1 MFFPFNLGYESA
13 DAWVMP
19 RSFSSSEIF
28 FVRRTCMLKGKE
40 WWALLGILG
49 VLLLVPPTVSAQW
62 GAIQRGIQAAH
73 QETQPQYQSPSGD
86 GGPHNVANEQ
96 VGGAGLR
103 TTTTFRD
110 KARPFS
116 YTIPA
121 GWRQEG
127 GGDPTGESAQFML
140 PGTTAGFTFHLTQ
153 MVPSF
158 PRKASVDASY
168 NRALEEKSIGKY
180 QSVKRRNQGDVIGW
194 ETIETPQKGSGGFQ
208 RIQWQCYDGQNYYY
222 TFIAHAD
229 ARQFAQHR
237 AALQTIIDSIRFAR

>member
-1 MFFPFNLGYESA
+1 
-13 DAWVMP
+13 
-19 RSFSSSEIF
+19 
-28 FVRRTCMLKGKE
+28 MLRGKE

-49 VLLLVPPTVSAQW
+49 ALLLVRPTVSAQW
-62 GAIQRGIQAAH
+62 GAIQKGIQATH
-73 QETQPQYQSPSGD
+73 QGYQPQKTQNPGGD

-96 VGGAGLR
+96 VGGAGLG

-110 KARPFS
+110 KVRPFS

-127 GGDPTGESAQFML
+127 SGDPTGESAQFML
-140 PGTTAGFTFHLTQ
+140 PGTTAGFTFTFTQ

-180 QSVKRRNQGDVIGW
+180 LTVKRRNQGDVMGW
-194 ETIETPQKGSGGFQ
+194 ETIETAPKGAGGFQ

-237 AALQTIIDSIRFAR
+237 AALQTIIDSIRFSR